1 MSQQEQET
9 NHTGREPQETALE
22 LPEQQSRATKAI
34 LMLLVFLPCVIMN
47 LQLDNDLWFLLNSGR
62 FVLQNGIPTIEP
74 FTLHQN
80 FSFVMQQWLSA
91 VIFWSVYSKLGA
103 IGILA
108 LVFVC
113 YCAIV
118 SVTYRLTQYISGGNQ
133 IATFLATIMA
143 SAALRLVVTSR
154 PMIFTMLLLICEL
167 ALVERFIRTSKLWLL
182 LPLPVLSALLINLHA
197 AMWPIQFVILLPYMI
212 DAFRFKVLFVEG
224 QGYSKRYFFPAIG
237 LMFGAGFLNPYGWKA
252 MTYVFRSYGFE
263 EISMVQEMQPAN
275 INTDSGKLVF
285 GLFLLLLAIYLLKKQ
300 RTTHLRYALLPLGT
314 AVLALSSVRSFSLFA
329 VCGIFPLAYFLRD
342 VTLPKGKIQSQR
354 GVLRLRAVLI
364 ALVALVV
371 GMLFFQRVS
380 KFIETDEA
388 PEVSTAVNYL
398 LEHEKTQDMVLYTG
412 YNDGGY
418 AEFMGLK
425 PYIDPRAE
433 VFVKKNNGQRDV
445 MKEYFELQYGQKY
458 YKEVMEHYH
467 FTHLLLSHD
476 DILYAYLPHD
486 SAYELIYEDSTY
498 LIYRSRG

>member
-1 MSQQEQET
+1 
-9 NHTGREPQETALE
+9 
-22 LPEQQSRATKAI
+22 
-34 LMLLVFLPCVIMN
+34 MLLVFLPCVLVN

-62 FVLQNGIPTIEP
+62 FVLQHGIPTIEP

-91 VIFWSVYSKLGA
+91 VIFWSVYSRLGA
-103 IGILA
+103 VGILA
-108 LVFVC
+108 LVFVV

-118 SVTYRLTQYISGGNQ
+118 FVTYRLTLLLSDGNQ
-133 IATFLATIMA
+133 IASFLATIVT
-143 SAALRLVVTSR
+143 SAALRLVMTSR

-167 ALVERFIRTSKLWLL
+167 YLIERFIRSSNVWFLI
-182 LPLPVLSALLINLHA
+182 PLPVFSALLINLHA

-224 QGYSKRYFFPAIG
+224 QGYPKRYFFPAIG
-237 LMFGAGFLNPYGWKA
+237 LMFGAGFLNPYGWDA
-252 MTYVFRSYGFE
+252 MSYVFRSYGFR
-263 EISMVQEMQPAN
+263 EISVVQEMQSAN
-275 INTDSGKLVF
+275 INTVFGKLIF
-285 GLFLLLLAIYLLKKQ
+285 GAFFLLLAIYMLKKE
-300 RTTHLRYALLPLGT
+300 RKTRLRYALLPLGT
-314 AVLALSSVRSFSLFA
+314 AVLALSSLRSFSLFA
-329 VCGIFPLAYFLRD
+329 VCGIFPLAYFLKD
-342 VTLPKGKIQSQR
+342 VTLPAGKIQSQQ

-364 ALVALVV
+364 ALVALAV
-371 GMLFFQRVS
+371 GLLFFQRVS
-380 KFIETDEA
+380 TFVKTDEA

-398 LEHEKTQDMVLYTG
+398 LEHEQTQDMVLYTG

-445 MKEYFELQYGQKY
+445 MKEYYELQYGQKY
-458 YKEVMEHYH
+458 YKEVIEHYH
-467 FTHLLLSHD
+467 FTHLLLTHEDLLST
-476 DILYAYLPHD
+476 YLPYD
-486 SAYELIYEDSTY
+486 AAYELIYEDSVY